1 MDDVKWYRVIDP
13 LNPLFG
19 CDVRVRNDRAVVTK
33 SGAKLCWEIS
43 AMRRIDVFVGDR
55 PFQLIA
61 PEEESLG
68 LWIDPAHLQDSPLQ
82 DDVVELG
89 TDLPYGECLDE
100 EQHTRADGL
109 TVHAVT
115 YEHAAQ
121 VALLKDGKLLKTR
134 TTSGLSV
141 PNTVLAMH
149 EQGRTEEDILE
160 YMATGEDDGEE
171 DQ

>member
-19 CDVRVRNDRAVVTK
+19 CDVRGEQAVDSRGNPVRFLVI
-33 SGAKLCWEIS
+33 E

-61 PEEESLG
+61 PEGQNLG
-68 LWIDPAHLQDSPLQ
+68 LMIREDQLGDSPLQ
-82 DDVVELG
+82 DDVIELS

-100 EQHTRADGL
+100 EHHTRADGL

-134 TTSGLSV
+134 TTLGLSV
-141 PNTVLAMH
+141 PNTVLAWF